1 MKKGLFL
8 LLFVL
13 FAAQPCLAEIHF
25 HIDVLQLGDTEAFD
39 RAYDG
44 LLDGLARQG
53 LLKGHNLKVERY
65 VIDFKPQE
73 SLWGRLRTYLMIKSV
88 CSRVIRG
95 NPDLVITLGTPAT
108 HYFQD
113 RIASAGIPMVYSQA
127 LLSASCREDGITGV
141 VSTAAAT
148 DILHAA
154 ILALPHIKTIGI
166 IHSAGASAD
175 FLSEAHMCSER
186 LGLKV
191 ISQEIDMS
199 ESILPAARQLIALR
213 VDAFL
218 IPADAYYEQGDYRA
232 SQELLAILHEHTLP
246 CISSLPGLTEGPLL
260 YLSPDFEA
268 LGDATAAYARDIII
282 EGIESR
288 DLPAVSR
295 MDNNFVVDLNAAK
308 TLGIC
313 FRPKTYN
320 LLSMNN

>member
-8 LLFVL
+8 LLFIL
-13 FAAQPCLAEIHF
+13 FAAQPCLAEMNF

-39 RAYDG
+39 YAYDG

-53 LLKGHNLKVERY
+53 LLKGHNLNIERY
-65 VIDFKPQE
+65 VIDLKEQE
-73 SLWGRLRTYLMIKSV
+73 SLWGRLRTYLVIKGV
-88 CSRVIRG
+88 CARVIKG

-108 HYFQD
+108 RYFQD

-127 LLSASCREDGITGV
+127 LPSASCSEDGITGV
-141 VSTAAAT
+141 AATASAT

-154 ILALPHIKTIGI
+154 ILALPHIKTLGI
-166 IHSAGASAD
+166 IYSTGTSAD
-175 FLSEAHMCSER
+175 FVSEAHMCSNH
-186 LGLKV
+186 LGLKM
-191 ISQEIDMS
+191 ISKEVDMS

-218 IPADAYYEQGDYRA
+218 IPADAYYEHENYRA
-232 SQELLAILHEHTLP
+232 SRDLLAILHEHTLP
-246 CISSLPGLTEGPLL
+246 CISSLPGLTDGPLL
-260 YLSPDFEA
+260 YLCPDFEA

-282 EGIESR
+282 EGIPSR

-295 MDNNFVVDLNAAK
+295 LDNNFVVDLNAAK

-313 FRPKTYN
+313 FRPKAYN